1 MEFAG
6 NRVKE
11 VRESLGYSQEK
22 LGNLIGVSKV
32 AIWGYENGTKKP
44 RIDKFINLVNILD
57 KTPDYLLN
65 RDIDVVCEE
74 TVPYSF
80 KLSKKEMKLIKALRE
95 NKKLFNEICKEL
107 DIK

>member
-11 VRESLGYSQEK
+11 VRKRLGLSQEK
-22 LGNLIGVSKV
+22 LGDMIGVSKV

-44 RIDKFINLVNILD
+44 KIDKFINLVEVLEL
-57 KTPDYLLN
+57 TPDYLLN

-74 TVPYSF
+74 SVPYYF
-80 KLSKKEMKLIKALRE
+80 KISKKEIKLIKALRE
-95 NKKLFNEICKEL
+95 NKEKFNEICKEL